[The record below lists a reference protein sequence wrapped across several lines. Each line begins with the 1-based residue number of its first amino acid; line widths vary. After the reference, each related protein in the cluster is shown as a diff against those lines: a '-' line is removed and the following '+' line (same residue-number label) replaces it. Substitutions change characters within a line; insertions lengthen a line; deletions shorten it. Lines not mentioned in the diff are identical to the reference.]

1 MKNSKKLSKR
11 QAAAESSDE
20 EGSSKPKKFNREK
33 Q

>member
-20 EGSSKPKKFNREK
+20 EGSKPKKFNREK